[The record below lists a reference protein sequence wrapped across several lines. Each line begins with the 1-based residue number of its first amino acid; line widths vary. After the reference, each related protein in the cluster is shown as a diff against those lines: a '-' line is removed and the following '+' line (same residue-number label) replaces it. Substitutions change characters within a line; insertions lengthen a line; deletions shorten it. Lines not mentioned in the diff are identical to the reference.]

1 MSRKQKR
8 ILVRIII
15 SAALFAIGFFI
26 PFGSL
31 PAPMELL
38 FFAAVYLVVGYD
50 VLWKAVRG
58 LFSGQLLDENFLM
71 TIASVGAF
79 CLGEYKEAVMVVL
92 LYQIGELFQ
101 SCAVS
106 KSRKSIS
113 ALMDIRPDSANLE
126 KNGEIAEV
134 DPEEVNVGDIIVIRP
149 GEKIPLDCTVESGS
163 SSVDASSVTGEA
175 VPRDVTVG
183 SALIS
188 GCVNMSGL
196 LRCRVTAAFG
206 ESTVSKILELVEN
219 ASEHKA
225 RTENFITRFAR
236 AYTPAVVAAAV
247 LLALI
252 PPIFDGAWSEW
263 IHRALTFL
271 VISCPCALVISVPM
285 TFFGG
290 IGGASRKG
298 ILIKGAEY
306 MEQLAVVKTVVF
318 DKTGTLT
325 EGSFRVTSANPV
337 GCTEKELI
345 EAAAYAEAFSNHP
358 IALSLRSAYGEEP
371 DTSRLSEVSEAAG
384 LGIAAKFD
392 GAPLLAGNA
401 LLMKNNGINFIPCEE
416 VGTVVYVARE
426 GKFLGSVVISDTIK
440 PDSAEAIALLR
451 KCGVERTVMLTGD
464 NIAAGNAAAKQ
475 LDIDEAHCELLPA
488 DKAAHIERLISESK
502 GTLAFVGDG
511 VNDAPV
517 LTRADVGIAM
527 GGIGSDAAIEAADV
541 VIMDDKPSKIA
552 VAAAISRKTLRIV
565 KENIIFALG
574 IKGLFLILGAF
585 GLVNMWAA
593 VFADVGV
600 CVIAILNA
608 MRALKVRES

>member
-1 MSRKQKR
+1 MSRKQKK

-15 SAALFAIGFFI
+15 SAVLFAVGFFVPLEQLSALI
-26 PFGSL
+26 
-31 PAPMELL
+31 
-38 FFAAVYLVVGYD
+38 FFAAVYLVIGYD

-92 LYQIGELFQ
+92 LYQVGELFQ

-106 KSRKSIS
+106 KSRKNIS

-134 DPEEVNVGDIIVIRP
+134 DPEEVKVGDIIVIRA
-149 GEKIPLDCTVESGS
+149 GEKIPLDCTVEEGS
-163 SSVDASSVTGEA
+163 SSIDTSSVTGES

-188 GCVNMSGL
+188 GCVNISGL
-196 LRCRVTAAFG
+196 LRCRVTAEFG
-206 ESTVSKILELVEN
+206 ESTVTKILELVEN

-225 RTENFITRFAR
+225 RAESFITRFAR
-236 AYTPAVVAAAV
+236 IYTPAVVVAAV
-247 LLALI
+247 LLAVI
-252 PPIFDGAWSEW
+252 PSIFDGMWGKW

-306 MEQLAVVKTVVF
+306 MEQLANVKTVVF

-325 EGSFRVTSANPV
+325 EGSFRVTAINPV
-337 GCTEKELI
+337 NCTKDELI
-345 EAAAYAEAFSNHP
+345 ETAAYAEAFSNHP
-358 IALSLRSAYGEEP
+358 IALSLKAAYGKEP
-371 DTSRLSEVSEAAG
+371 DTARLSDVSETAG
-384 LGIAAKFD
+384 QGISAKLD
-392 GAPLLAGNA
+392 GEEILVGNA
-401 LLMKNNGINFIPCEE
+401 LLMKNNGVYFEQSE
-416 VGTVVYVARE
+416 AVGTIVYAALG
-426 GKFLGSVVISDTIK
+426 GKFLGSIVISDTIK
-440 PDSAEAIALLR
+440 PDSASAITALR
-451 KCGVERTVMLTGD
+451 SGGVERTIMLTGD
-464 NIAAGNAAAKQ
+464 STAAGNAAAKQ
-475 LDIDEAHCELLPA
+475 LGIDEAHCELLPA
-488 DKAAHIERLISESK
+488 DKAAHVERLISDSK
-502 GTLAFVGDG
+502 SVLAFVGDG

-552 VAAAISRKTLRIV
+552 LAVKISRKTLRIV
-565 KENIIFALG
+565 KENIVFALG
-574 IKGLFLILGAF
+574 IKALFLILGAF
-585 GLVNMWAA
+585 GLINMWAA

>member
-1 MSRKQKR
+1 MSRKQKK

-50 VLWKAVRG
+50 VLWRAVRG

-92 LYQIGELFQ
+92 LYQVGELFQ

-163 SSVDASSVTGEA
+163 SSIDTSSVTGEA

-225 RTENFITRFAR
+225 RAENFITRFAR

-252 PPIFDGAWSEW
+252 PPIFDGAWGEW

-371 DTSRLSEVSEAAG
+371 DSSRLSEVSEAAG

-401 LLMKNNGINFIPCEE
+401 QLMKNNGINFIPCEA
-416 VGTVVYVARE
+416 VGTVVYIARD

-464 NIAAGNAAAKQ
+464 SMAAGNAAAKQ

-488 DKAAHIERLISESK
+488 DKAAHVERLISESK

-608 MRALKVRES
+608 MRALKVREF

>member
-1 MSRKQKR
+1 MSRKQKK

-15 SAALFAIGFFI
+15 SAVLFAVGFFV
-26 PFGSL
+26 PLEQL
-31 PAPMELL
+31 PALI
-38 FFAAVYLVVGYD
+38 FFAAVYLVIGYD

-79 CLGEYKEAVMVVL
+79 CLGECKEAVMVVL

-106 KSRKSIS
+106 KSRKNIS

-126 KNGEIAEV
+126 IDGEITEV
-134 DPEEVNVGDIIVIRP
+134 DPEEVKVGDIIVIRA
-149 GEKIPLDCTVESGS
+149 GEKIPLDCTVEEGS
-163 SSVDASSVTGEA
+163 SSIDTSSVTGES

-188 GCVNMSGL
+188 GCVNISGL
-196 LRCRVTAAFG
+196 LRCRVTAEFG
-206 ESTVSKILELVEN
+206 ESTVTKILELVEN

-225 RTENFITRFAR
+225 RAESFITRFAR
-236 AYTPAVVAAAV
+236 IYTPAVVVAAV
-247 LLALI
+247 LLAVI
-252 PPIFDGAWSEW
+252 PPIFDGMWGEW

-306 MEQLAVVKTVVF
+306 MEQLANVKTVVF

-325 EGSFRVTSANPV
+325 EGSFRVTAINPV
-337 GCTEKELI
+337 NCTKDELI
-345 EAAAYAEAFSNHP
+345 ETAAYAEAFSNHP
-358 IALSLRSAYGEEP
+358 IVLSLKAAYGKEP
-371 DTSRLSEVSEAAG
+371 DTARLSDVSETAG
-384 LGIAAKFD
+384 QGISAKLD
-392 GAPLLAGNA
+392 GEEILVGNA
-401 LLMKNNGINFIPCEE
+401 LLMKNNGVYFEQSE
-416 VGTVVYVARE
+416 ADGTIVYAALG
-426 GKFLGSVVISDTIK
+426 GKFLGSIVISDTIK
-440 PDSAEAIALLR
+440 PDSASAITALR
-451 KCGVERTVMLTGD
+451 SGGVERTIMLTGD
-464 NIAAGNAAAKQ
+464 STAAGNAAAKQ
-475 LDIDEAHCELLPA
+475 LGIDEAHCELLPA
-488 DKAAHIERLISESK
+488 DKVAHVERLISDNKSV
-502 GTLAFVGDG
+502 LAFVGDG

-552 VAAAISRKTLRIV
+552 LAVKISRKTLRIV
-565 KENIIFALG
+565 KENIVFALG
-574 IKGLFLILGAF
+574 IKALFLILGAF
-585 GLVNMWAA
+585 GLINMWAA

>member
-1 MSRKQKR
+1 MSRKQKK

-15 SAALFAIGFFI
+15 SAVLFAVGFFI
-26 PFGSL
+26 PLEQL
-31 PAPMELL
+31 PALI
-38 FFAAVYLVVGYD
+38 FFAAVYLVIGYD

-106 KSRKSIS
+106 KSRKNIS

-126 KNGEIAEV
+126 IDGEITEV
-134 DPEEVNVGDIIVIRP
+134 DPDEVKIGDIIVIRA
-149 GEKIPLDCTVESGS
+149 GEKIPLDCTVEEGNS
-163 SSVDASSVTGEA
+163 SIDTSSVTGES

-188 GCVNMSGL
+188 GCVNISGL
-196 LRCRVTAAFG
+196 LRCRVTAEFG
-206 ESTVSKILELVEN
+206 ESTVTKILELVEN

-225 RTENFITRFAR
+225 RAESFITRFAR
-236 AYTPAVVAAAV
+236 IYTPAVVAAAV
-247 LLALI
+247 LLAVI
-252 PPIFDGAWSEW
+252 PPIFDGMWGEW

-306 MEQLAVVKTVVF
+306 MEQLANVKTVVF

-325 EGSFRVTSANPV
+325 EGSFRVTAINPAN
-337 GCTEKELI
+337 CTKDELI
-345 EAAAYAEAFSNHP
+345 ETAAYAEAFSNHP
-358 IALSLRSAYGEEP
+358 IALSLKAAYGKEP
-371 DTSRLSEVSEAAG
+371 DTARLSDVLETAG
-384 LGIAAKFD
+384 QGISATLD
-392 GAPLLAGNA
+392 GEEILAGNA
-401 LLMKNNGINFIPCEE
+401 LLMKNNGFSFEQSE
-416 VGTVVYVARE
+416 AVGTIVYTARG
-426 GKFLGSVVISDTIK
+426 GKFLGSIVISDTIK
-440 PDSAEAIALLR
+440 PDSAEAIAALR
-451 KCGVERTVMLTGD
+451 SSGIERTIMLTGD
-464 NIAAGNAAAKQ
+464 SAAAGNAVAKQ
-475 LDIDEAHCELLPA
+475 LGIDEAHCELLPA
-488 DKAAHIERLISESK
+488 DKAAHVERLISDNK
-502 GTLAFVGDG
+502 GVLAFVGDG

-552 VAAAISRKTLRIV
+552 LAVKISRKTLRIV
-565 KENIIFALG
+565 KENIVFALG
-574 IKGLFLILGAF
+574 VKALFLILGAF
-585 GLVNMWAA
+585 GLINMWAA

-608 MRALKVRES
+608 MRALKVKGA